1 MRLPLPES
9 LKRQLRPLPQW
20 SAIALRDPQD
30 TIAVAWRS
38 GHQRVDVTHRNVVAA
53 LRPLTIAIGST
64 PAAEVNGP
72 ARAASRLEFVD
83 RLTEVILG
91 SLELGTA
98 RPVEAAGVVANLFEV
113 TGGEDQCLG
122 WVRRTIDTRLR
133 QMRGRRTSEPYNF
146 TLAPDALRQLLVFYI
161 CPRPVVL
168 VSVDDGQH
176 SNIFPMDLIGPVG
189 PHLFTLALR
198 TTSQSVA
205 TMSSARRMA
214 ISSLPAS
221 QRETAYRLGAH
232 HGQTKVDWSAL
243 PFRVVRSTTFGLPVP
258 HIAPRI
264 RELEAVHVETIGSH
278 TLFVTRVVSDTGP
291 TDGALLH
298 HTGGWHQHLRT
309 TRGHAFRA
317 AG

>member
-20 SAIALRDPQD
+20 SAIASRDPQN
-30 TIAVAWRS
+30 TIAVAWKS

-53 LRPLTIAIGST
+53 LRPLTIAIGSN
-64 PAAEVNGP
+64 PAAEENAP
-72 ARAASRLEFVD
+72 ASAASGLELVD
-83 RLTEVILG
+83 RVTGAILG

-98 RPVEAAGVVANLFEV
+98 RPVEAPGVVLNLFEV
-113 TGGEDQCLG
+113 TGGEDRCLG

-133 QMRGRRTSEPYNF
+133 QLRGRRTSDPYNF
-146 TLAPDALRQLLVFYI
+146 TLTPDALRQLLVFYI

-176 SNIFPMDLIGPVG
+176 SNIFPMDLIGPMG

-221 QRETAYRLGAH
+221 HRETAYRLGAH

-243 PFRVVRSTTFGLPVP
+243 PFGVVRSTTFGLPVP

-278 TLFVTRVVSDTGP
+278 TFFVTRVVSDTGP
-291 TDGALLH
+291 TDGPLLH

-309 TRGHAFRA
+309 TRGHAFPA